1 MGDADDMELIYS
13 LIGYPNETE
22 WIEFKEGN
30 SDLERIGRDISA
42 LANVAAYLGRP
53 RAYKIWGVEDDT
65 HALVGTQFDPYHA
78 KGKGNQDLQIW
89 LRLFLS
95 LHASYE
101 FRCIERNGLRF
112 VVLEIDAAVG
122 QPVCFDKAPFIR
134 EGSSTV
140 RLQPGSAKEARL
152 WERLQAG
159 DFELKIAGET
169 LSSTSCRRNWTSMR
183 ISAYSVFAGRRPLRA
198 PCRFSRSRISFANK
212 IMVDIPF

>member
-1 MGDADDMELIYS
+1 MGEADDMEPIYS
-13 LIGYPNETE
+13 LIGHPNETE

-30 SDLERIGRDISA
+30 SDPERIGRDISA

-112 VVLEIDAAVG
+112 VVLEIDAAMG

-159 DFELKIAGET
+159 I
-169 LSSTSCRRNWTSMR
+169 LS
-183 ISAYSVFAGRRPLRA
+183 
-198 PCRFSRSRISFANK
+198 
-212 IMVDIPF
+212 